1 MGKKSTYGWVFPQ
14 GRPEGGGGANGAIPR
29 FARDPQLKG
38 APKFARGGGA
48 KCVIKKNYLERF
60 LYKSWY
66 KRNLLDLNF
75 TVIGPRKCFTRD
87 FTRICPE
94 KFLLNDNFTGVCSE
108 IFFEPLICPGYIFH
122 FSLSPHPP
130 PAKSLGKNKP
140 PELKICPGP
149 LNFSMRPCFFVFFF
163 QFVISTDHPIPWISA
178 VFFTP
183 PPGFSKAFFTP
194 LP

>member
-14 GRPEGGGGANGAIPR
+14 GRPEGVGGGGGGKRGNSAICPGPPVKR
-29 FARDPQLKG
+29 G
-38 APKFARGGGA
+38 PKICKGGGA

-130 PAKSLGKNKP
+130 PPSQIFGKK
-140 PELKICPGP
+140 
-149 LNFSMRPCFFVFFF
+149 
-163 QFVISTDHPIPWISA
+163 
-178 VFFTP
+178 
-183 PPGFSKAFFTP
+183 
-194 LP
+194 